1 MMRLLTNILEINYTE
16 MIVREEIK
24 VTDLIQE
31 R

>member
-16 MIVREEIK
+16 MIVPEEIK